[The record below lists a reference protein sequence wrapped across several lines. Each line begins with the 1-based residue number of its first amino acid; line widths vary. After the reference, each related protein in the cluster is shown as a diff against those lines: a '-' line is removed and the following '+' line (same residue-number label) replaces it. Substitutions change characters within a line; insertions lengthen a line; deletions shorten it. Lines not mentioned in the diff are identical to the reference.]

1 MFDNNLMKIH
11 WTSLHFKFKKN
22 HLMSL
27 VDGKV
32 SGLLDQVLKA
42 KETS

>member
-1 MFDNNLMKIH
+1 MKIH
-11 WTSLHFKFKKN
+11 WTSLHFKFKKKT